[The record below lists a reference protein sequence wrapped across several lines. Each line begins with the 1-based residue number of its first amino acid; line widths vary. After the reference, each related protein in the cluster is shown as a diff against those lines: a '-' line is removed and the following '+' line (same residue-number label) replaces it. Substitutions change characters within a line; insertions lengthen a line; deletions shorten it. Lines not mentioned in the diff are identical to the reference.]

1 MAELLRCDFG
11 SPAAAQGIDP
21 ADLDA
26 MLAASGLLVYDHDVL
41 RGTVTWRPGGVTV
54 FGYPAASLGTPE
66 AWRAC
71 LLPEDRAR
79 AIATL
84 ESGAFGDTRLRAE
97 RYRMRDPAGRVLW
110 IEVHGRIFRRDGHA
124 WRVLA
129 IVDDVTDQVETER
142 ELRLHSQILDTL
154 ADGVTMAR
162 EDGTILLVNRAIER
176 MHGWRRE
183 ELIGR
188 STHVFSGLTPAEHSR
203 LRNHVQRTVTREG
216 KWQGE
221 VIERR
226 RDGSLLPVRRSMALL
241 HEGEERLWVGTRTD
255 VSALRA
261 LEREV
266 LEASELE
273 QQRLA
278 RLLHEGL
285 GQDLAGAALLASNL
299 ASQAAQLGSP
309 LAGPAAALVEV
320 LSRTV
325 GDCRR
330 LAQGVRGFALASGG
344 LAIGLDTLAH
354 DCEARHGVLCEVAC
368 DAEVAARVGAEQA
381 PIVFRAIADAI
392 EAAVA
397 GGPTRLQLTLDA
409 DAERLQFVLTDDGG
423 DPFPEDA
430 LRRVRYRIGMLY
442 GTLTA
447 SQGESGSRELSFTY
461 PLY

>member
-1 MAELLRCDFG
+1 
-11 SPAAAQGIDP
+11 
-21 ADLDA
+21 
-26 MLAASGLLVYDHDVL
+26 
-41 RGTVTWRPGGVTV
+41 VT
-54 FGYPAASLGTPE
+54 
-66 AWRAC
+66 
-71 LLPEDRAR
+71 
-79 AIATL
+79 
-84 ESGAFGDTRLRAE
+84 
-97 RYRMRDPAGRVLW
+97 
-110 IEVHGRIFRRDGHA
+110 RDG
-124 WRVLA
+124 
-129 IVDDVTDQVETER
+129 Q
-142 ELRLHSQILDTL
+142 
-154 ADGVTMAR
+154 
-162 EDGTILLVNRAIER
+162 
-176 MHGWRRE
+176 
-183 ELIGR
+183 
-188 STHVFSGLTPAEHSR
+188 
-203 LRNHVQRTVTREG
+203 
-216 KWQGE
+216 WQGE

-241 HEGEERLWVGTRTD
+241 HDGEERLWVGTRSD

-285 GQDLAGAALLASNL
+285 GQDLAGAALRASNL

-309 LAGPAAALVEV
+309 LAGPAAELVAV
-320 LSRTV
+320 LSRAV

-354 DCEARHGVLCEVAC
+354 DCEARHGVLCEITC
-368 DAEVAARVGAEQA
+368 DAGIEAQVGAEQA

-397 GGPTRLQLTLDA
+397 GGPTQLQLTLDTEA
-409 DAERLQFVLTDDGG
+409 DRLQFVLTDDGS

-447 SQGESGSRELSFTY
+447 GQDESGSREIRFSY
-461 PLY
+461 PLN